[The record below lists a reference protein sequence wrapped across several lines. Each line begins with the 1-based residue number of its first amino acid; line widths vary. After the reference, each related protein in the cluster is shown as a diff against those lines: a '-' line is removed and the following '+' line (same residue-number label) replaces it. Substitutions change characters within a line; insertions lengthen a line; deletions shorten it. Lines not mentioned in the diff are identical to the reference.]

1 MARRND
7 LKRIAITAGAA
18 SVLSVAHTVEL
29 VLDGRGWAFMAMVSA
44 VLVADTVIAL
54 HALAATR
61 SPRGGHDTETRS
73 EEGKAVTK

>member
-7 LKRIAITAGAA
+7 LKRIVITTGAV

-29 VLDGRGWAFMAMVSA
+29 MLDGRGWAFMATVSA
-44 VLVADTVIAL
+44 VLVTDTVIAI

-61 SPRGGHDTETRS
+61 SPHGGHDTEHRS
-73 EEGKAVTK
+73 EEGKGNE